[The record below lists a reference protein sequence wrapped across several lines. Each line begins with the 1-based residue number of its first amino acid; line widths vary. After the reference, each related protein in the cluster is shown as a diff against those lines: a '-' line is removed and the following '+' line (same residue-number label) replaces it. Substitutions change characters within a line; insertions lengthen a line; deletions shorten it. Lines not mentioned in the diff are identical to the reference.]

1 MRQRCSN
8 RSDPTML
15 CTVGTRCRAFS
26 MRCAWWTSWTR
37 AMRLIC
43 PWWSA
48 PTWEWRWPSC
58 TAGLWRITASVCSW
72 MQTPWWENT
81 EQIFLF
87 DSLESQNFAKN
98 IHLKMSRFYQTSM
111 SSLRGRSCLRH
122 QTRVGPTA
130 STRGFLSSDRRTKR
144 TRSCWSSAVKRA
156 ASMVRLWWPFLWVPY
171 HEKKGTKF
179 WNARFR
185 I

>member
-8 RSDPTML
+8 RRDPTVLYTAGM
-15 CTVGTRCRAFS
+15 RCRAFS

-58 TAGLWRITASVCSW
+58 TAGLWRTTASVCSW

-81 EQIFLF
+81 EQIFF
-87 DSLESQNFAKN
+87 
-98 IHLKMSRFYQTSM
+98 
-111 SSLRGRSCLRH
+111 SSTLWKVRILLTEWMLITFIWKCPGSIKHRWALWEGGAVC
-122 QTRVGPTA
+122 
-130 STRGFLSSDRRTKR
+130 STRPGLARLLQLGGFCLQT
-144 TRSCWSSAVKRA
+144 
-156 ASMVRLWWPFLWVPY
+156 
-171 HEKKGTKF
+171 
-179 WNARFR
+179 